1 MVQYLQPKMRV
12 AIHVGSTAVHTAV
25 GYMDN
30 HQKLKITAIG
40 IANTD
45 AFFGGQIV
53 NHQHLLSAVHKSVRE
68 AVDMAKI
75 QAFDAGLS
83 YAMPQMVS
91 KNGMQRMTLTDDDK
105 VRQVVVSDMQVLFER
120 AVAELATKDHAK
132 VQICSQV
139 CWLDDDRTMQ
149 NAVGSYTRELTV
161 GYHLIS
167 VPSSCQT
174 QMAELLA
181 SNELTMYP
189 SLMDSVAGAEYAL
202 TQDEKERGVCY
213 IDIGSGTTSVCVYS
227 QGMLLYSNC
236 LAIGGQT
243 VDLDI
248 AGELKMSPME
258 AEVLKK
264 QHGSAY
270 ARYKPKGEFITLKKR
285 SDGDEITINTHELS
299 TIIQAR
305 YLDLLYQIFSD
316 LQAKGVYEFVGV
328 GVVLAGGASQMKDLV
343 ALIEQNFGLNTRYI
357 TVNPQVDIC
366 NKQLS
371 DDNIKL
377 LREYIQSN
385 RLHTVIGALLYQ
397 FSDRFAQD
405 ELSQYGEAPPAP
417 MISKMQQWLKVFR
430 SWL

>member
-1 MVQYLQPKMRV
+1 MVQYSQSKIRV

-25 GYMDN
+25 GYMDS
-30 HQKLKITAIG
+30 HHKLKIAAIG

-45 AFFGGQIV
+45 AFFAGQIF

-83 YAMPQMVS
+83 YAMPQMVGE
-91 KNGMQRMTLTDDDK
+91 NGVQHMTLTNDGK
-105 VRQVVVSDMQVLFER
+105 ARQVTVDDMQTLFER
-120 AVAELATKDHAK
+120 ATAELAAKDYAK
-132 VQICSQV
+132 VQLCSQV

-149 NAVGSYTRELTV
+149 NAVGSYTHQLTV

-167 VPSSCQT
+167 VPSSCQM
-174 QMAELLA
+174 QMAELLS

-202 TQDEKERGVCY
+202 TQDDKERGVCY
-213 IDIGSGTTSVCVYS
+213 IDIGAGTTSVCVYH

-243 VDLDI
+243 VDLDV
-248 AGELKMSPME
+248 ASELKMSLIE
-258 AEVLKK
+258 AEVLKR

-305 YLDLLYQIFSD
+305 YLDLLHQIFND
-316 LQAKGVYEFVGV
+316 IQAKGLSEFMDTR
-328 GVVLAGGASQMKDLV
+328 VVLAGGASYMKDLDT
-343 ALIEQNFGLNTRYI
+343 LIEQNFGFSVRQI
-357 TVNPQVDIC
+357 SINPQVDIC

-377 LREYIQSN
+377 LKEYIQSN

-397 FSDRFAQD
+397 FSDKFAQD

-417 MISKMQQWLKVFR
+417 VISKMQQLLKAFR